1 VSFDW
6 TKNTCLA
13 DTQLLT
19 RQAKFLGGWG
29 YYFFFAAFLAGF
41 FAAFL
46 AVAIFNLLF

>member
-1 VSFDW
+1 
-6 TKNTCLA
+6 L
-13 DTQLLT
+13 
-19 RQAKFLGGWG
+19 G

>member
-1 VSFDW
+1 M
-6 TKNTCLA
+6 
-13 DTQLLT
+13 
-19 RQAKFLGGWG
+19 RG